1 MRQTIRTRFMRLL
14 SCIAV
19 IGAILGTCL
28 PASCSEKIGAG
39 LVNKGAPSGPVDY
52 SDRNNWMKLP
62 EITKDVD
69 TVYIYPTEYV
79 DDSEEASVFADI
91 NEKAMREPAKLTY
104 LMQGTAY
111 EDSTNVFAPYYRQVN
126 MAAASRMNGAELAAA
141 FNSLPK

>member
-28 PASCSEKIGAG
+28 PASCSEKTGAG

-62 EITKDVD
+62 EGSRSSRT
-69 TVYIYPTEYV
+69 PR
-79 DDSEEASVFADI
+79 
-91 NEKAMREPAKLTY
+91 MR
-104 LMQGTAY
+104 
-111 EDSTNVFAPYYRQVN
+111 S
-126 MAAASRMNGAELAAA
+126 
-141 FNSLPK
+141 